1 MCTKYYT
8 KHSLFPQTYN
18 QWHEQFKADQKK
30 YKCCEKEE
38 EGPNSKASDYPLWR
52 NSNLLT
58 CTRRDQLESDGLEI
72 SSQDR
77 AAEVSRMNDCQARE
91 MTVLSSLTR
100 LYEWESL

>member
-38 EGPNSKASDYPLWR
+38 EGPNSKASDYPL
-52 NSNLLT
+52 
-58 CTRRDQLESDGLEI
+58 
-72 SSQDR
+72 
-77 AAEVSRMNDCQARE
+77 
-91 MTVLSSLTR
+91 
-100 LYEWESL
+100 